1 MNVELIYSNLPLFLQ
16 NIACNYYSHKVTKLR
31 FNKFFFEELN
41 WLRESQFWDQEKI
54 EEYKNVHLMT
64 IIKYAYESV
73 PYYKDLFKSIK
84 LLPSD
89 IKSLDDLAK
98 IPILTKE
105 LYRQNQQRLV
115 SAKVLPKSI
124 YWGRT
129 SGSTGKA
136 LEYGLSPNTIA
147 FQWAIWWRFRER
159 FGLKFGDKHLN
170 FVGSKLI
177 IPKNQAKPPYWRYF
191 REQNQYIINMYQ
203 LRKEKIRA
211 IVDFINNEDI
221 KFFSGYPSN
230 IYQFSL
236 LVKEAGLSL
245 VNPPQIVLTG
255 GEKLQNFQIR
265 AIQEV
270 CKCRVLDHYGFC
282 EAAGNA
288 SRCEHGTY
296 HEDFEFGLLEPY
308 NVTRIS
314 EKEFTGEILTTSFIN
329 TALPLIR
336 YQVGDIATWNLE
348 KCECGRK
355 SSVIT
360 RIEGRVED
368 MILTPEGL
376 RISRLDGVWD
386 DTDNVVEAQI
396 IQDRI
401 DHVVLRVVKGEN
413 FTKKDENK
421 VLRNAEMCL
430 TSKMNIDI
438 EYVDSSKMEKT
449 AGGKFKAIISRIN

>member
-1 MNVELIYSNLPLFLQ
+1 MNTEVIYSYFPLWLQ
-16 NIACNYYSHKVTKLR
+16 NVACNYYSHQMTKLR
-31 FNKFFFEELN
+31 FNQEFFSTLE
-41 WLRESQFWDQEKI
+41 WLRESQFWSEEKI
-54 EEYKNVHLMT
+54 REYKEEYVKRV
-64 IIKYAYESV
+64 IIHAYDTV
-73 PYYKDLFKSIK
+73 PYYNSLFKINK
-84 LLPSD
+84 LTPKD
-89 IKSLDDLAK
+89 IRTLEDINK

-105 LYRQNQQRLV
+105 VYRNNKEKLISTTINSKNV
-115 SAKVLPKSI
+115 

-288 SRCEHGTY
+288 SRCEHGRY